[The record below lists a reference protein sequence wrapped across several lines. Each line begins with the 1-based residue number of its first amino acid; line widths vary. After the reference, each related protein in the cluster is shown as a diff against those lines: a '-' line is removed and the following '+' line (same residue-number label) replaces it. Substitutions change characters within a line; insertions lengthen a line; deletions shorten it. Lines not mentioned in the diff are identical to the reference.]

1 MRHPEGF
8 AFLPAYEDQDIQS
21 LGREPARSPWK
32 AYDTPAQA
40 LEGKPS
46 PNVLRLEGACR
57 FRLYP
62 RPEAVE
68 EGFFE
73 PGFGEEGF
81 VELRYPGAWELQG
94 QGEPIYTNV
103 PYPWPYEGEGRHL
116 ISPLADGKNLP
127 NPPFTPQQNPT
138 GCYRIRF
145 QLPESFLN
153 KEVYLRLDGV
163 ETAYYVWV
171 NGKPAGF
178 SKDSKLPAEFRVT
191 GLVRGVKTCWR

>member
-73 PGFGEEGF
+73 PGFSEEGF

-103 PYPWPYEGEGRHL
+103 PYPWPYEAR
-116 ISPLADGKNLP
+116 AA
-127 NPPFTPQQNPT
+127 T
-138 GCYRIRF
+138 
-145 QLPESFLN
+145 
-153 KEVYLRLDGV
+153 
-163 ETAYYVWV
+163 
-171 NGKPAGF
+171 
-178 SKDSKLPAEFRVT
+178 
-191 GLVRGVKTCWR
+191 